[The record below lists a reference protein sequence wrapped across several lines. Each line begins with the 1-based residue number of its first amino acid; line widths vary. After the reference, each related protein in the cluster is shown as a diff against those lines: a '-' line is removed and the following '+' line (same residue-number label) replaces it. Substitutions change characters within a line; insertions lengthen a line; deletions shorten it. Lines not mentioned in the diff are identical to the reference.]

1 MRLHKGSLLV
11 AGGLIVLLAGCN
23 NGGSTATP
31 ASESA
36 SPTDSSSASADS
48 GTDSGS
54 TTTTVV
60 VPTTVAQAPAPVNQA
75 PDTTT
80 VTEGPDGGGSAN
92 RHNGNGHQFGNAN
105 NSGANNNRA
114 NSNGANSNGANI
126 NGNRNGNGG
135 LRAMNNNEKQMFQR
149 CQRDTGQS
157 GCNEYTSDSLRKRGI
172 DPNS

>member
-11 AGGLIVLLAGCN
+11 VGGLIVLLAGCN

-54 TTTTVV
+54 TATTVV
-60 VPTTVAQAPAPVNQA
+60 VPTTVAQAPATVTQA
-75 PDTTT
+75 PVTTT
-80 VTEGPDGGGSAN
+80 VTQGPDGGGNEN
-92 RHNGNGHQFGNAN
+92 RRSGNGHEVGNAN
-105 NSGANNNRA
+105 DNRA
-114 NSNGANSNGANI
+114 GTG
-126 NGNRNGNGG
+126 NGNRNGAGG
-135 LRAMNNNEKQMFQR
+135 LRAMNSNEKQMFQR
-149 CQRDTGQS
+149 CQRDTRQS